1 MGKLK
6 VSVKD
11 IPVRHNGED
20 FEPGDELVIEDK
32 HFNESF
38 FEKLEEIEEAQPVSV
53 AELKAM
59 SEAELQK
66 VKNDQYKVAFDEAG
80 IEYESNAT
88 KAELIALIPQE

>member
-6 VSVKD
+6 VTVKD

-32 HFNESF
+32 HFNKNF
-38 FEKLEEIEEAQPVSV
+38 FEKLEEVEEDVSYSV
-53 AELKAM
+53 ADLRAM

-66 VKNDQYKVAFDEAG
+66 VKNPQYKAAFDEGG